1 MEDRGGS
8 CAFGGSHGIREEVDG
23 ERTLPD
29 RFKRAF
35 RPRRTCS
42 SKLYETS
49 LHASAT
55 SLSLPLF
62 SAHVPFR
69 TCACTWTCTYTRIY
83 VYEWQMRRGY
93 TFLSLSD
100 RLNPRPVFLFKVRAF
115 VRNGFR
121 VVRRFD
127 RCASTV
133 SIAFN
138 GFSIVGE
145 CVVTFSNLPRSRVS
159 RYLLLRR

>member
-1 MEDRGGS
+1 MLVNAWRIRLPFSSISTFHHAKQIYHEKERGTWRVEEGVAHSVDPTGS
-8 CAFGGSHGIREEVDG
+8 ARRSTE

-83 VYEWQMRRGY
+83 VYEYENGRCAEATLY
-93 TFLSLSD
+93 LSLFIRQVEPSAS
-100 RLNPRPVFLFKVRAF
+100 LFIQSSCFRA
-115 VRNGFR
+115 
-121 VVRRFD
+121 
-127 RCASTV
+127 
-133 SIAFN
+133 
-138 GFSIVGE
+138 E
-145 CVVTFSNLPRSRVS
+145 RVS
-159 RYLLLRR
+159 SRS

>member
-1 MEDRGGS
+1 MLGESDHRSPRSPLSTTRNKFITKKRGVVGGGS

-83 VYEWQMRRGY
+83 VYEYENGRCAEATLY
-93 TFLSLSD
+93 LSLFIRQVEPSAS
-100 RLNPRPVFLFKVRAF
+100 LFIQSSCFRA
-115 VRNGFR
+115 
-121 VVRRFD
+121 
-127 RCASTV
+127 
-133 SIAFN
+133 
-138 GFSIVGE
+138 E
-145 CVVTFSNLPRSRVS
+145 RVS
-159 RYLLLRR
+159 SRS